1 MSALRDWYAYSA
13 IAVAIALGLLAFR
26 RPNRVTI
33 PIAVAL
39 MATVSATVIWAGQLA
54 FPLVY
59 YIARLRSEYHLRAAL
74 LFAMIVT
81 PPILYWRM
89 PWPRP
94 LPSGPTTHAVA
105 DVSMLRTVNH
115 VGGGNRTKGQRLRVP
130 FQVATLSFAA
140 TGSQTSFTMVD
151 TVDSGS
157 VATLHKR
164 GKVDVVYAPFDP
176 ASARVANATR
186 TYAADLWR
194 YVMELVYGITL
205 GVAIVVEIQL
215 LVRKAFGA
223 RTSSARRRGM
233 TREGISRPFG
243 R

>member
-1 MSALRDWYAYSA
+1 MSISRGLFEYVVMGAA
-13 IAVAIALGLLAFR
+13 IAVGALAFR

-39 MATVSATVIWAGQLA
+39 MSTAAATVIWAGQLA

-59 YIARLRSEYHLRAAL
+59 YIARLRSGYHLRAAL
-74 LFAMIVT
+74 LFAMFAT

-94 LPSGPTTHAVA
+94 MPAAPTTHATA
-105 DVSMLRTVNH
+105 DISTLRTVNH
-115 VGGGNRTKGQRLRVP
+115 VGGGHRTNGQHLRVP
-130 FQVATLSFAA
+130 FQIATLSFARPGSRALVTA
-140 TGSQTSFTMVD
+140 TD

-157 VATLHKR
+157 VTTLQKR
-164 GKVDVVYAPFDP
+164 ARVDVVYSPFDP
-176 ASARVANATR
+176 GGARVANATR

-205 GVAIVVEIQL
+205 GVAVVVEILL
-215 LVRKAFGA
+215 LVRRALGI
-223 RTSSARRRGM
+223 RSPSRRRNIV
-233 TREGISRPFG
+233 REGISRPFG